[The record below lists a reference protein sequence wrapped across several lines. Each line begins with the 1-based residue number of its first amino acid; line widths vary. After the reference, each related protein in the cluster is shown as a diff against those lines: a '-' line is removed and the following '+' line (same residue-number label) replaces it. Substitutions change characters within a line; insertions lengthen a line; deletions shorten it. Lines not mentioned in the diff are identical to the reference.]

1 MIYRTFNL
9 KKMKKIIA
17 FFAIVVFLTNCKK
30 SELQLDDPNSPTPT
44 GSLASV
50 KGVEQF
56 ALGIWSKL
64 YVGNNLL
71 VHAMNM
77 HSFMGDEQWCSAGNW
92 GWRYVNQVDKIT
104 LPAPYNKVIP
114 GVLVIDQ
121 PTQLKALNNLS
132 ATNGSQTNAL
142 IYEWN
147 LAYFVNGQANFLL
160 QAIENPAITIPATE
174 KATLQAWAYWW
185 KGFAY
190 SRIGSMYVAGV
201 INDKTDGSTD
211 SQYKTRQQ
219 MITEANANF
228 DKAIALLT
236 PIAAADAVYTSTMN
250 AIIPAFNKPTPNVA
264 ITPQMWI
271 RGCNT
276 YKARNILV
284 NKKVGELTT
293 GDLTTIKTLAT
304 AGLIQGDITFLLG
317 ISAVAAEGISPNNQ
331 QHILL
336 WNSHANNP
344 GWMYPSER
352 WAQDFKPGDQR
363 FVKGVS
369 TLPLAEVNRQARGYQ
384 FGGRYFFTA
393 IQNGGYWST
402 NARTGFANFAGSW
415 EENTLMLAEVEI
427 RNNNIDAGLLFV
439 DQVRT
444 ANGAGLAATVG
455 TGLNQAQAL
464 EELRRERRIALTLR
478 GLAFYDARRWGVTT
492 KASAGGGRANANVVV
507 PNAEIGAT
515 PAGSWTLLPC
525 FIDYNYWDY
534 WDVPVHE
541 FSYNTPGSG
550 SPAIAN

>member
-1 MIYRTFNL
+1 
-9 KKMKKIIA
+9 MKKIIT
-17 FFAIVVFLTNCKK
+17 FFAALILFIASCKK
-30 SELQLDDPNSPTPT
+30 SELKLDDPNNPTPT

-56 ALGIWSKL
+56 ALGIWNKL

-71 VHAMNM
+71 VHSMNM

-104 LPAPYNKVIP
+104 LPAPYNKIIP

-121 PTQLKALNNLS
+121 PTQLKALNNLT
-132 ATNGSQTNAL
+132 ATNSAQTNAL
-142 IYEWN
+142 VYEWN
-147 LAYFVNGQANFLL
+147 LGYFTNGQANFLL
-160 QAIENPAITIPATE
+160 QAVENPAITVPPTE
-174 KATLQAWAYWW
+174 KAVLQAYAYWW

-250 AIIPAFNKPTPNVA
+250 AIIPGFNKPAGVV

-271 RGCNT
+271 RGINT

-284 NKKVGELTT
+284 NKKISELTT
-293 GDLTTIKTLAT
+293 ADLAAIKTLST
-304 AGLIQGDITFLLG
+304 AGLVQGDISFLLG
-317 ISAVAAEGISPNNQ
+317 ISLLPAEGLSPNNQ

-352 WAQDFKPGDQR
+352 WVQDFKPGDQR

-369 TLPLAEVNRQARGYQ
+369 TLPNAEVNRQSRGYQ

-415 EENTLMLAEVEI
+415 EENSLMRAEVEI
-427 RNNNIDAGLLFV
+427 RSNNIEAGLAFI
-439 DQVRT
+439 DQVRS
-444 ANGAGLAATVG
+444 ANGAGLTATVG
-455 TGLNQAQAL
+455 TGLNQVQAL

-478 GLAFYDARRWGVTT
+478 GVAFYDARRWGITAKV
-492 KASAGGGRANANVVV
+492 SAGGGRANAIVII
-507 PNAEIGAT
+507 PNSEIGAT
-515 PAGSWTLLPC
+515 PAGGYTPLSCLV
-525 FIDYNYWDY
+525 DYNYWDY

-541 FSYNTPGSG
+541 FSYNSPASG

>member
-1 MIYRTFNL
+1 
-9 KKMKKIIA
+9 MKKIIA
-17 FFAIVVFLTNCKK
+17 FLAMVVFLTNCKK
-30 SELQLDDPNSPTPT
+30 SDLKLDDPNSPTPA
-44 GSLASV
+44 GALASV

-56 ALGIWSKL
+56 ALGMWSKL

-71 VHAMNM
+71 VHTMNM

-121 PTQLKALNNLS
+121 PTQLRALNNLS

-142 IYEWN
+142 VYEWN
-147 LAYFVNGQANFLL
+147 LAYFANGQANFLL

-174 KATLQAWAYWW
+174 KAILQAWAYWW

-190 SRIGSMYVAGV
+190 SRIGSMYVAGL
-201 INDKTDGSTD
+201 INDKTDGTTTTE
-211 SQYKTRQQ
+211 YKTRQQ
-219 MITEANANF
+219 MIAEANINF
-228 DKAIALLT
+228 DKAAALLA
-236 PIAAADAVYTSTMN
+236 PIAATDALYTSTMA
-250 AIIPAFNKPTPNVA
+250 AIIPAFNRPTPNVV

-271 RGCNT
+271 RGINT

-284 NKKVGELTT
+284 NKKVA
-293 GDLTTIKTLAT
+293 DLTPADLAEIKTLST
-304 AGLIQGDITFLLG
+304 AGLVQGDITFLLG
-317 ISAVAAEGISPNNQ
+317 ISAVAAEGISLNNQ
-331 QHILL
+331 QHVLL

-352 WAQDFKPGDQR
+352 WVQDFKTGDQR

-369 TLPLAEVNRQARGYQ
+369 TLPVAEVNRQARGYQ

-402 NARTGFANFAGSW
+402 NARAGFANFAGSW
-415 EENTLMLAEVEI
+415 EENLLMRAEAEI
-427 RNNNIDAGLLFV
+427 RSSNIDAGLAFI

-455 TGLNQAQAL
+455 TSLSQEQAL
-464 EELRRERRIALTLR
+464 EELRRERRIALTLK
-478 GLAFYDARRWGVTT
+478 GTAFYDARRWGITT
-492 KASAGGGRANANVVV
+492 KASNGGGRANANVLIS
-507 PNAEIGAT
+507 NAEIGAT
-515 PAGSWTLLPC
+515 PAGGFTVLPSL
-525 FIDYNYWDY
+525 IDYNYWDY
-534 WDVPVHE
+534 WDVPIHE
-541 FSYNTPGSG
+541 LSYNTPGTG
-550 SPAIAN
+550 SPAVAN